1 MTTPDPRTHLL
12 SLLKEF
18 DTGILTSVAPDG
30 SLHARP
36 LRVASTE
43 PEGTLWF
50 PTTIS
55 SPKVDEI
62 QADRTVSVTF
72 QSRAIYLAFSGT
84 ASVVRD
90 RAKIDEVWSEPM
102 KVWFPEGK
110 DDPELVLLRVALD
123 TGEYWDQRG
132 ASGLKYMFKAAKAY
146 MTGNR
151 PEADGPD
158 EHGVVEGVA
167 QRGNR
172 G

>member
-1 MTTPDPRTHLL
+1 MTSPDPRAHLL

-18 DTGILTSVAPDG
+18 DTAILTSVALDG

-36 LRVASTE
+36 LRVASSE

-50 PTTIS
+50 PTMVS
-55 SPKVDEI
+55 SPKVDEMR
-62 QADRTVSVTF
+62 ADQTVCVTF
-72 QSRAIYLAFSGT
+72 QSGTLYLAFTGT
-84 ASVVRD
+84 ARIVRD

-110 DDPELVLLRVALD
+110 DDPELVLLRVALE

-158 EHGVVEGVA
+158 EHGVVDLA
-167 QRGNR
+167 HRGNR